1 MPDWQQEIRQRLAG
15 LMLEPTREAEIVE
28 ELSQHLDDRYAELVA
43 CGAADEAA
51 HCAAL
56 AELSE
61 SERLQQELLRV
72 ERAVAQGPVVLGAGR
87 SNLMADI
94 LQDLRYGQRMLR
106 NRPGFSA
113 MVVLVL
119 ALGIGATTAIFS
131 VVNAVLLRPLPYTEP
146 DRLMMVFS
154 TVERDGHSSSTGT
167 VFGPDFIEWREQ
179 CRTCAQ
185 MAAYVGTWPGNLT
198 GGTEPERVRI
208 ARVTDGLFATL
219 GAKPALGRTF
229 LPEETG
235 RPLFGN
241 DSPPVGSTAVILS
254 YSVWQRRF
262 GGDPSVI
269 DRAVRIE
276 GDNCTVVGV
285 MPDGFNFPNE
295 AEVWLPAALSA
306 RRDNAFLRVIARLQ
320 AGATEAQAQAELAAI
335 ASRLEQE
342 FPQTNRGVGVN
353 LVPLQA
359 HVVGDV
365 RTSLFV
371 FLGAVS
377 FVLLIACA
385 NVANLLLARAAGRQP
400 EMAIRMALGASRWR
414 IVRQLLTESL
424 LLALL
429 GGGLGLLLA
438 LWGLNLLVAVAPQE
452 IPRLNA
458 IVVDRWVLGFTLLIS
473 ILTGIIFGLA
483 PALQSS
489 KPDLNT
495 ALKDGGRRTTGSTFR
510 HRLRSLLVI
519 AEVSLALVLLIG
531 AGLLL
536 KSFTRLRETSL
547 GFNPDH
553 VLTASVTLPESSYP
567 KTAQVKAYYQQSLAR
582 LAARPEVQAVG
593 IVSALPLGKNGARIQ
608 GDLTVEGEA
617 AARDGVMASK
627 LAIGADYFQAMG
639 IPLLKGRLFD
649 ERDTEISAGVLIISE
664 SLARNLWPDED
675 ALGKRLNIGF
685 SGETWREAVGVV
697 GDVRQDEVGA
707 PLAQAIYQP
716 VLQVADSRRWMLSD
730 MTFVARTTTAP
741 QGFAADLRSELQA
754 VDKDLPLYDI
764 AVMQQVIAQ
773 KVADPRFYTLLLGG
787 FSTLALILAAAG
799 IYGLIAYSVSQRTH
813 EIGIR
818 MALGAQA
825 GDVVK
830 LVVAQG
836 MKLVLMGLV
845 SGLAGAYALT
855 RVLEGF
861 LYQVSV
867 TDPTTFALLA
877 LLLAVVALLA
887 CYLPARRATKVDPMT
902 ALRYE

>member
-1 MPDWQQEIRQRLAG
+1 MPEWKDEIMKRLAG
-15 LMLEPTREAEIVE
+15 SQLEPTREAEIVE
-28 ELSQHLDDRYAELVA
+28 ELSQHLDDRYAELQA
-43 CGAADEAA
+43 CGATNETA
-51 HCAAL
+51 HRAAL

-61 SERLQQELLRV
+61 SEILRQELRRV
-72 ERAVAQGPVVLGAGR
+72 ERAVSQEPVVLGAGR
-87 SNLMADI
+87 SNIMEGL

-131 VVNAVLLRPLPYTEP
+131 IVNAVLLRPLPYQEP
-146 DRLMMVFS
+146 DRLMMVFAA
-154 TVERDGHSSSTGT
+154 VERDGRSEKTGT
-167 VFGPDFIEWREQ
+167 VLGPDFIEWREQ

-185 MAAYVGTWPGNLT
+185 MAAYIGTWPGNLT
-198 GGTEPERVRI
+198 GGTEPERVRV
-208 ARVTDGLFATL
+208 ARVTEGLFATL
-219 GAKPALGRTF
+219 GVKPVLGRTF
-229 LPEETG
+229 LPEEAG
-235 RPLFGN
+235 RSLFGN

-254 YSVWQRRF
+254 YSIWQRRF

-276 GDNCTVVGV
+276 GDSCTVVGV

-306 RRDNAFLRVIARLQ
+306 KRDNAFLRVIARLQ
-320 AGATEAQAQAELAAI
+320 AGATEAQAQAELATI
-335 ASRLEQE
+335 ASHLEQS
-342 FPQTNRGVGVN
+342 FPQTNRGLGVN
-353 LVPLQA
+353 LVPLQTYI
-359 HVVGDV
+359 VGDV
-365 RTSLFV
+365 RAALLI

-385 NVANLLLARAAGRQP
+385 NVANLLLARAAGRQK
-400 EMAIRMALGASRWR
+400 EMAIRTALGASRWR
-414 IVRQLLTESL
+414 IVRQLLTESV

-438 LWGLNLLVAVAPQE
+438 SWGLNLLIAVAPQE

-458 IVVDRWVLGFTLLIS
+458 ITVDRWVLGFTLLTS

-495 ALKDGGRRTTGSTFR
+495 ALKDGGRRTSGGTFR
-510 HRLRSLLVI
+510 PRLRSLLVI

-553 VLTASVTLPESSYP
+553 VLTASVTLPEVIYP
-567 KTAQVKAYYQQSLAR
+567 TITQAKAYYRQALAR
-582 LAARPEVQAVG
+582 LATRPEAQAVG

-608 GDLTVEGEA
+608 GDLIVEGETA
-617 AARDGVMASK
+617 ERDGVSASK
-627 LAIGADYFQAMG
+627 LAIGADYFHAMG
-639 IPLLKGRLFD
+639 IPLLKGRLFND
-649 ERDTEISAGVLIISE
+649 RDTETAAGVLIISE
-664 SLARNLWPDED
+664 SLARSLWPDED
-675 ALGKRLNIGF
+675 AIGKRLNIGF
-685 SGETWREAVGVV
+685 RGETWREVIGVV
-697 GDVRQDEVGA
+697 DDVRQDEVGA

-716 VLQVADSRRWMLSD
+716 YLQVADSRRWMLGD
-730 MTFVARTTTAP
+730 MTFVVRTAAAP
-741 QGFAADLRSELQA
+741 QSFADSLRSELQA
-754 VDKDLPLYDI
+754 VDKELPLYDT

-799 IYGLIAYSVSQRTH
+799 IYGLISYSVSQRTH

-818 MALGAQA
+818 MALGAQTV
-825 GDVVK
+825 DVVK

-836 MKLVLMGLV
+836 MKLVLTGLV
-845 SGLAGAYALT
+845 IGLAGALALT

-867 TDPTTFALLA
+867 TDPATFALLA
-877 LLLAVVALLA
+877 LLLAVVALSA
-887 CYLPARRATKVDPMT
+887 CYLPARRATKVDPAV